1 MAAGGPLEAFADF
14 LGSGT
19 SPGATDIIPY
29 SDDELQEL
37 VETLTPATRPTTPRS
52 ALSQA
57 MVTASQAVSPEE
69 KKAAVQYSMSHLAQ
83 MPVRHDSLKE
93 ELVHLSTKLNQR
105 LDYLAKMGSS
115 GKLGN
120 AVNVLEEKIC
130 NLQKARLEE
139 EELERIWGHQ
149 IETMKSHYIVL
160 DRTVE
165 KLQIRMDDFKTLKAE
180 IQRLDL
186 IKADKTMME
195 QELRE
200 KANRDALASKA
211 SRTDL
216 EVVATELNEIVQ
228 SMLLKIT
235 TQEDDWKKSLKQ
247 LRKDLNTKIVHSDL
261 NSLKKD
267 IEEVWKTLRKLLI
280 EGLRFDP
287 DSAAGFKKKLFER
300 VKCISCD
307 RKIEMMTG
315 PHLITIHNTHWKVR
329 PASANSYEYLQRQL
343 MREQQQQLHYQNF
356 GVHEEGLG
364 SQKDWGDGP
373 RNDTTFKHK
382 SHDLSTIYPY
392 GDPELMDYDTAEVD
406 ILGVDGVL
414 YKGRMNSQFGTRT
427 GEKDLAGEEHRIG
440 VSFPGVPALRSGSA
454 GQDGNSGDS
463 GLVLPMAEE
472 PSQSLP

>member
-1 MAAGGPLEAFADF
+1 
-14 LGSGT
+14 
-19 SPGATDIIPY
+19 
-29 SDDELQEL
+29 
-37 VETLTPATRPTTPRS
+37 
-52 ALSQA
+52 
-57 MVTASQAVSPEE
+57 
-69 KKAAVQYSMSHLAQ
+69 
-83 MPVRHDSLKE
+83 
-93 ELVHLSTKLNQR
+93 
-105 LDYLAKMGSS
+105 MGSS